1 MLQCNEVLELRDWHK
16 ARMEELGYSPEV
28 VCELS
33 TAREKFFPRKYRE
46 VVVGTY
52 VKPRFR

>member
-1 MLQCNEVLELRDWHK
+1 MTESEVMELRDWHK
-16 ARMEELGYSPEV
+16 ARMEELGYPDGV

-46 VVVGTY
+46 VVEGTY